1 MSDDVYRALNT
12 RANAASEAS
21 VATAPSRYELF
32 QRMEDLFGKNFNR
45 PVETYLVAACVYF
58 AICFSLSMLV
68 RKLHSKIA
76 IVR

>member
-45 PVETYLVAACVYF
+45 PVEAYLLAALVYF
-58 AICFSLSMLV
+58 VICYSLSLV
-68 RKLHSKIA
+68 VKRLQSKIA